1 MRRRMGAWRGIVAV
15 LAVSAVAGCGGSG
28 APSVGA
34 SPLPS
39 VTAVASATAVPSA
52 AAVASAALP
61 TSPVSGIITNVR
73 SAGLD
78 KVLGFTIR
86 TTSGD
91 LVTFVVGRLD
101 DPATFPPGH
110 LAEHQASLQPVTVYF
125 TVVAGQLV
133 VYHLADG

>member
-15 LAVSAVAGCGGSG
+15 VAVSAVAACGGSG
-28 APSVGA
+28 APSAGA
-34 SPLPS
+34 SPLPGA
-39 VTAVASATAVPSA
+39 TALASAAAASAT
-52 AAVASAALP
+52 LL

-73 SAGLD
+73 SEGLD

-86 TTSGD
+86 TASGD

>member
-1 MRRRMGAWRGIVAV
+1 MRSWSGIVAI
-15 LAVSAVAGCGGSG
+15 LAVSAVAGCGGPG

-39 VTAVASATAVPSA
+39 ATAL
-52 AAVASAALP
+52 ASAAPP